1 MYKQFIVNL
10 FSVLVIRYRYYYKNS
25 VNEEVVV
32 NVVNNNIIMRE
43 LANANVFQIFVIMD
57 LNLIIIYVVVL
68 KYDIY

>member
-10 FSVLVIRYRYYYKNS
+10 VSVLVIRYRYYYKNF

-68 KYDIY
+68 QYDIY